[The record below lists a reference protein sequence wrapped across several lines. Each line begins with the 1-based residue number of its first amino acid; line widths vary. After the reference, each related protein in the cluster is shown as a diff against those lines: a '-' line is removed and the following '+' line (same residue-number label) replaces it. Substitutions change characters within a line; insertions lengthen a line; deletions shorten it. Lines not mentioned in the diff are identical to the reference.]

1 MKDQQEHR
9 LIIESF
15 RSGVPSRRVASRFPM
30 GRERLL
36 ERVRDEIRSLRS
48 RGSQVV
54 FVKANYGE
62 GKTHLL
68 HAIWDMALREECV
81 VSLIILSKETP
92 FDKLHRIYP
101 KVIAG
106 TYLPGSS
113 QPGIEQLISD
123 VRGGSQEAGEILG
136 FAESNLHPKIS
147 AVLRNY
153 IEGQTTDALYRLYQ
167 DLAGEFMRAQDL
179 KAIHRL
185 NFHETLKLGR
195 FTVASDTW
203 DYFRMVD
210 ALARL
215 RGYSGWVLL
224 IDEAELIGKLGAGA
238 RAKSYANIN
247 RFLSPKGGLANTLSV
262 FTIATSF
269 FPDVLDR
276 LNDSAMASQWLR
288 TRGLVEEA
296 QHADEVLDKMVE
308 AEALLPLSEEQLAG
322 VMEQIVSAHSKAYGW
337 TPPLDGKELLERIL
351 EIFPARDTKLRTR
364 IRAGIQWLDHLLQ
377 YNEDP
382 IFYVSD
388 LVEEYEHVDE
398 ETSPA

>member
-1 MKDQQEHR
+1 MKDQQEQR

-36 ERVRDEIRSLRS
+36 GKVRDEIQSLRS
-48 RGSQVV
+48 RGSQAI

-92 FDKLHRIYP
+92 FDKLYRVYP

-136 FAESNLHPKIS
+136 FAESNLHPKIA

-153 IEGQTTDALYRLYQ
+153 IEGQYTDAYGLYQ

-185 NFHETLKLGR
+185 NFHETLKLSR
-195 FTVASDTW
+195 FTASSDTW

-215 RGYSGWVLL
+215 RGYRGWVLL

-238 RAKSYANIN
+238 RARSYANIN

-262 FTIATSF
+262 FTVATSF

-276 LNDSAMASQWLR
+276 LNDSAMASEWLR

-296 QHADEVLDKMVE
+296 QHTDEVLDKMVE

-337 TPPLDGKELLERIL
+337 TPPLNGRELLERIL
-351 EIFPARDTKLRTR
+351 EVFPARDTKLRTR

-382 IFYVSD
+382 ILNVSD

-398 ETSPA
+398 EVSWA